1 MKRQELQEQAIIQS
15 IESRYKAN
23 NVPFA
28 VAFEEA
34 YTNAIKKK
42 PNAAI
47 EIICALV
54 VDLLWEY
61 LEEFLQKR
69 NKTAKKLPKW
79 LKWLLNIILLKTQ
92 TYGDRK
98 EEQ

>member
-1 MKRQELQEQAIIQS
+1 MKRQELQERAIIQS
-15 IESRYKAN
+15 IESRYKDN
-23 NVPFA
+23 NVPFDA
-28 VAFEEA
+28 AFEIA
-34 YTNAIKKK
+34 YTTAVKKI

-47 EIICALV
+47 EVICSVV
-54 VDLLWEY
+54 VDLLWDY
-61 LEEFLQKR
+61 LEDVLQKR

-79 LKWLLNIILLKTQ
+79 LAWLLNIIRLKTQ

>member
-28 VAFEEA
+28 AAFEKA
-34 YTNAIKKK
+34 YTSAVKKK

-47 EIICALV
+47 EVICALV

-61 LEEFLQKR
+61 LEEVLQKR
-69 NKTAKKLPKW
+69 NKTDRKLPKW
-79 LKWLLNIILLKTQ
+79 IVWLLKIIRLKTQ
-92 TYGDRK
+92 TYGDTK